1 MMLAFAVGN
10 MAQAAALNWITFIKA
25 LIASLLAK
33 S

>member
-10 MAQAAALNWITFIKA
+10 MAQAALNWMTFMKA
-25 LIASLLAK
+25 LIALLLAK